1 MIHVVGVLLVAA
13 ALQQAPSL
21 ATELQ
26 IRNLPVPKDAADLE
40 QPITSYSVLD
50 DSRGFVIAYYGVEP
64 DGLLHELRV
73 RLYDKRTSI
82 WRSKTFPEPIGSVLH
97 LRRGAGHL
105 YISGHSSPSAAPLL
119 VLSETLELR
128 RELDGWPMLVLA
140 DGRLVFHRSMIH
152 FSPAH
157 AGALALYDPVSD
169 REAPLY
175 PPPGVDNERGGEKVP
190 GTDLW
195 IDRSFTDMKRGKAAG
210 TIEFVAIEQRIRL
223 NERNG
228 GDPAGPEQRM
238 RVVCNVAGARPVC
251 TAQQIRQPADALSRR
266 SLRPQELL

>member
-1 MIHVVGVLLVAA
+1 MWSLLVLLFT
-13 ALQQAPSL
+13 QSIPSERPSL
-21 ATELQ
+21 GMELLK
-26 IRNLPVPKDAADLE
+26 RNLPVPKGAADLE

-64 DGLLHELRV
+64 DERLHELRV
-73 RLYDKRTSI
+73 RSYDERTRI
-82 WRSKTFPEPIGSVLH
+82 WRSTTFSEPIGSVLH

-157 AGALALYDPVSD
+157 AGALALYDPVSN

-175 PPPGVDNERGGEKVP
+175 PPPGVDNQRGGEKVP

-210 TIEFVAIEQRIRL
+210 TIEFVAIEQRIRQ
-223 NERNG
+223 NERSG
-228 GDPAGPEQRM
+228 GDPAGPEQRL
-238 RVVCNVAGARPVC
+238 RVVCNVAGARTVC
-251 TAQQIRQPADALSRR
+251 TAQPVRQPANALPRR
-266 SLRPQELL
+266 SQQFW